1 MTHGVNDKVTQNLR
15 IYTSITARKLSV
27 RKRNQ
32 TAPAIG
38 RPSMPTNDRK
48 TTDNY
53 GISIA

>member
-1 MTHGVNDKVTQNLR
+1 MTHNVNDKVTQKLR